1 MKATSTPRSPQQTSA
16 GRKTRRAARA
26 AELARSPLWS
36 RPGYLIRRLNQI
48 HYAIFLEECAAFGIT
63 PVQYGLLT
71 VLSINPQLDQASLAA
86 ELGIDRTTVAGV
98 LDRLTRRG
106 LVTRQPSRQD
116 RRMKLAAATP
126 GGKRLTAE
134 MKRSMQRAQ
143 ERLLEPL
150 APDEREL
157 FMDLL
162 ARLVESNNDVGRAF
176 LRFP

>member
-1 MKATSTPRSPQQTSA
+1 MKSTSTQRSSQQTP
-16 GRKTRRAARA
+16 GERKTRRAARA

-48 HYAIFLEECAAFGIT
+48 HYAIFLEECAAFGTT

-71 VLSINPQLDQASLAA
+71 VLAIHPHLDQASLAA
-86 ELGIDRTTVAGV
+86 ELGLDRTTVANV
-98 LDRLTRRG
+98 LGRLTKRG
-106 LVTRQPSRQD
+106 LVTREPGKRD
-116 RRMKLAAATP
+116 RRMKLAAPTAE
-126 GGKRLTAE
+126 GKRLTAD

-150 APDEREL
+150 APHEREL
-157 FMDLL
+157 FMDFL